1 MKRFWLG
8 AIGLLGLL
16 FIIGGCSQGS
26 GGSGAEEDGKKVVK
40 VAISDEV
47 NPPFLYA
54 DENNNPIGYDMDY
67 MREVEKRLPEYKFE
81 YIWGEEE
88 SNLVGV
94 ATGKYDFAINWFFKN
109 PEREEKFLFPEHEYG
124 YSLTSLVTKKD
135 RNDIK
140 TLDDM
145 VGKKFPPMSP
155 SGGLRAILN
164 EYNEQ
169 HSDRPLTIESMDSP
183 SNAENL
189 KLVDKGKADAMFIN
203 VTTFNEVQKE
213 LNLDLKVAGIISKE
227 PIWTVFNKKNEELA
241 KKMDEVTV
249 ELKEDGT
256 LSELA
261 EKWFGVDFFK
271 DLEYINQEGFK
282 FEK

>member
-1 MKRFWLG
+1 MKKLWAG
-8 AIGLLGLL
+8 AVALLGLIL
-16 FIIGGCSQGS
+16 IISGCSQS
-26 GGSGAEEDGKKVVK
+26 AANKSDDGKKVIK

-54 DENNNPIGYDMDY
+54 DENNEPIGYDMDY
-67 MREVEKRLPEYKFE
+67 MKEIEKKLPDYKFE
-81 YIWGEEE
+81 YVWGEEE

-94 ATGKYDFAINWFFKN
+94 DTGKYDFAINWFFKN
-109 PEREEKFLFPEHEYG
+109 PEREEKFLYPEHEFG

-135 RNDIK
+135 RDDIK

-145 VGKKFPPMSP
+145 VGKKFPPVSP

-164 EYNEQ
+164 AYNDN
-169 HSDRPLTIESMDSP
+169 HPDNPLTLESMDSP

-203 VTTFNEVQKE
+203 VTTFNEIQKE
-213 LNLDLKVAGIISKE
+213 LDLDLKVAGIISKE
-227 PIWTVFNKKNEELA
+227 PIYTVFSKDNEELA
-241 KKMDEVTV
+241 KEIDQATV
-249 ELKEDGT
+249 ELTEDGT
-256 LSELA
+256 LSKLA
-261 EKWFGVDFFK
+261 EKWFEVDFFQ
-271 DLEYINQEGFK
+271 DLEYINEEGFN

>member
-1 MKRFWLG
+1 MKKLWAG
-8 AIGLLGLL
+8 AVALLGFI
-16 FIIGGCSQGS
+16 FIISGCSQS
-26 GGSGAEEDGKKVVK
+26 TAKESDDGKKVVK

-54 DENNNPIGYDMDY
+54 DENNEPIGYDIDY
-67 MREVEKRLPEYKFE
+67 LKEVEKKLPDYKFE

-94 ATGKYDFAINWFFKN
+94 DTGKYDFAINWFFKN
-109 PEREEKFLFPEHEYG
+109 PERQEKFLYPEHEFG

-135 RNDIK
+135 RDDIK

-145 VGKKFPPMSP
+145 VGKKFPPVSP

-164 EYNEQ
+164 SYNDQ
-169 HSDRPLTIESMDSP
+169 HPDNPLTLESMDSP

-189 KLVDKGKADAMFIN
+189 KMVDKGKADAMFIN
-203 VTTFNEVQKE
+203 VTTFNEIQKE
-213 LNLDLKVAGIISKE
+213 LNLNLKVAGIISKE
-227 PIWTVFNKKNEELA
+227 PIFTVYSKENAELA
-241 KKMDEVTV
+241 KEIDQATV
-249 ELKEDGT
+249 ELTEDGT
-256 LSELA
+256 LSKLA
-261 EKWFGVDFFK
+261 EKWFGVDFFQ
-271 DLEYINQEGFK
+271 DLEYINEEGFN

>member
-1 MKRFWLG
+1 MKKVWLG
-8 AIGLLGLL
+8 VLLLAL
-16 FIIGGCSQGS
+16 FTFMGGCSQSS
-26 GGSGAEEDGKKVVK
+26 GGSEKEDGKKVVK

-54 DENNNPIGYDMDY
+54 DEKNNPIGYDMDY
-67 MREVEKRLPEYKFE
+67 MKEVEKKLPEYTFE

-94 ATGKYDFAINWFFKN
+94 DTGKYDFAINWFFKN
-109 PEREEKFLFPEHEYG
+109 PEREEKFLYPEHEFG

-155 SGGLRAILN
+155 SGGLRTILN
-164 EYNEQ
+164 AYNEQ
-169 HSDRPLTIESMDSP
+169 HPDRPLTIESMDAP

-189 KLVDKGKADAMFIN
+189 KLVAKGKADAMFIN
-203 VTTFNEVQKE
+203 VTTFNEIQKE

-227 PIWTVFNKKNEELA
+227 PIWTVYNKDNEELA
-241 KKMDEVTV
+241 NKIDEVTV
-249 ELKEDGT
+249 ELREDGT
-256 LSELA
+256 LSKLA
-261 EKWFGVDFFK
+261 EKWFGVDFFQ
-271 DLEYINQEGFK
+271 DLKYINEEGFK

>member
-1 MKRFWLG
+1 MKKLWAG
-8 AIGLLGLL
+8 AVALLGFI
-16 FIIGGCSQGS
+16 FIISGCSQS
-26 GGSGAEEDGKKVVK
+26 TAKESDDGKKVVK

-54 DENNNPIGYDMDY
+54 DENNEPIGYDIDY
-67 MREVEKRLPEYKFE
+67 LKEVEKKLPDYKFE

-94 ATGKYDFAINWFFKN
+94 DTGKYDFAINWFFKN
-109 PEREEKFLFPEHEYG
+109 PERQEKFLYPEHEFG

-135 RNDIK
+135 RDDIK

-145 VGKKFPPMSP
+145 VGKKFPPVSP

-164 EYNEQ
+164 SYNDQ
-169 HSDRPLTIESMDSP
+169 HPDDPLTLESMDSP

-189 KLVDKGKADAMFIN
+189 KMVDKGKADAMFIN
-203 VTTFNEVQKE
+203 VTTFNEIQKE
-213 LNLDLKVAGIISKE
+213 LNLNLKVAGIISKE
-227 PIWTVFNKKNEELA
+227 PIFTVYSKENAELA
-241 KKMDEVTV
+241 KEIDQVTV
-249 ELKEDGT
+249 ELTEDGT
-256 LSELA
+256 LSKLA
-261 EKWFGVDFFK
+261 EKWFEVDFFQ
-271 DLEYINQEGFK
+271 DLEYINEEGFN

>member
-1 MKRFWLG
+1 MKKLWAG
-8 AIGLLGLL
+8 AVALLGFI
-16 FIIGGCSQGS
+16 FIISGCSQS
-26 GGSGAEEDGKKVVK
+26 TAKESDDGKKVVK

-54 DENNNPIGYDMDY
+54 DENNEPIGYDIDY
-67 MREVEKRLPEYKFE
+67 LKEVEKKLPDYKFE

-94 ATGKYDFAINWFFKN
+94 DTGKYDFAINWFFKN
-109 PEREEKFLFPEHEYG
+109 PERQEKFLYPEHEFG

-135 RNDIK
+135 RDDIK

-145 VGKKFPPMSP
+145 VGKKFPPVSP

-164 EYNEQ
+164 SYNDQ
-169 HSDRPLTIESMDSP
+169 HPDNPLTLESMDSP

-189 KLVDKGKADAMFIN
+189 KMVDKGKADAMFIN
-203 VTTFNEVQKE
+203 VTTFNEIQKE
-213 LNLDLKVAGIISKE
+213 LNLNLKVAGIISKE
-227 PIWTVFNKKNEELA
+227 PIFTVYSKENAELA
-241 KKMDEVTV
+241 KEIDQVTV
-249 ELKEDGT
+249 ELTEDGT
-256 LSELA
+256 LSKLA
-261 EKWFGVDFFK
+261 EKWFEVDFFQ
-271 DLEYINQEGFK
+271 DLEYINEEGFN